1 RKESPRMNPR
11 VVAGVLGAITLGMG
25 LYGLASPGRVLDFV
39 GFAPTTPT
47 EPALAYCE
55 ARAVY
60 GGLFAVLGAFTL
72 WGAIDPAGKRS
83 ALLMAG
89 LLWLG
94 LCTGRSIGISIDG
107 NPGIFGW
114 FFAISEAF
122 VGLGL
127 VWAAVAKLPTPANV
141 GVE

>member
-1 RKESPRMNPR
+1 MSVWDVANSTRTVRK
-11 VVAGVLGAITLGMG
+11 
-25 LYGLASPGRVLDFV
+25 SPGAAGPGSTTVRKSRDL
-39 GFAPTTPT
+39 PTTPT

-60 GGLFAVLGAFTL
+60 GGLFTVLGAFTL

-94 LCTGRSIGISIDG
+94 LCAGRSIGISIDG

-114 FFAISEAF
+114 VGVVWEAAF
-122 VGLGL
+122 GTAL
-127 VWAAVAKLPTPANV
+127 VWAAIARLPTPANV

>member
-1 RKESPRMNPR
+1 MNPR
-11 VVAGVLGAITLGMG
+11 LVAGVLGAITLVMG
-25 LYGLASPGRVLDFV
+25 LAGLATPDRSMAFV
-39 GFAPTTPT
+39 GFAPST
-47 EPALAYCE
+47 EATRVLALCE

-60 GGLFAVLGAFTL
+60 GGLFVVLGAFTL

-94 LCTGRSIGISIDG
+94 LCAGRSIGISIDG
-107 NPGIFGW
+107 NPGLFGW
-114 FFAISEAF
+114 VGVVWEAVF
-122 VGLGL
+122 GIGL
-127 VWAAVAKLPTPANV
+127 VWSAVAKLPTPANV

>member
-1 RKESPRMNPR
+1 MNPR
-11 VVAGVLGAITLGMG
+11 VVAGVLGAITLIMG
-25 LYGLASPGRVLDFV
+25 LAGLVTPDRSMAFV
-39 GFAPTTPT
+39 GFAPST
-47 EPALAYCE
+47 ESNRVLALCE

-60 GGLFAVLGAFTL
+60 GGLFTVLGAFTL

-94 LCTGRSIGISIDG
+94 LCAGRSIGISIDG

-114 FFAISEAF
+114 IGAVWEAAF
-122 VGLGL
+122 GLAL
-127 VWAAVAKLPTPANV
+127 VWTAVARLPTPANV